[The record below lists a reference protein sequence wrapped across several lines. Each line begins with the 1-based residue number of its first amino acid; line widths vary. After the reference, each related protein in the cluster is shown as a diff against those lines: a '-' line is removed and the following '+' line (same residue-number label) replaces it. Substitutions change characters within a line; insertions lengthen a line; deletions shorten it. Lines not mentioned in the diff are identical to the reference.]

1 MADVKWIKIT
11 TDIFDDE
18 KIKIID
24 TMPARDE
31 ILVIWF
37 KLLSLAGRTNQGGA
51 LRMNSKIPYTNEML
65 AAVFN
70 RNLNMVKLSLNIF
83 QNYGMIE
90 VEENETISIVNWDK
104 HQNIEGLDKIRI
116 QNKLRQQTARDK
128 KKTLLIEATTEICA
142 YCGNSSNT
150 VDHIIPRSKSG
161 KDISAN
167 IVACCKPCNSSKG
180 NKDLSVFLND
190 SITLSHQNINFE
202 LVKKNNK
209 LMSFVTFDGGLFKTS
224 RDNNV
229 TVTQDNATELELEL
243 ELDKEKDIPIK
254 EIAEKIPYK
263 EIITYLNEQANKNFK
278 FTGSANKDL
287 IKARFNDGFTLE
299 EFTKVIDIK
308 CEEWIG
314 DTKMEKFLQPSTLF
328 SNKFDNYLNQEII
341 VKGKKTNTWGNID
354 A

>member
-116 QNKLRQQTARDK
+116 QNKNRQQIARDK
-128 KKTLLIEATTEICA
+128 KKQLQIDD
-142 YCGNSSNT
+142 N
-150 VDHIIPRSKSG
+150 H
-161 KDISAN
+161 
-167 IVACCKPCNSSKG
+167 
-180 NKDLSVFLND
+180 
-190 SITLSHQNINFE
+190 
-202 LVKKNNK
+202 
-209 LMSFVTFDGGLFKTS
+209 VTD
-224 RDNNV
+224 NV
-229 TVTQDNATELELEL
+229 TVTQDNATELEKEL
-243 ELDKEKDIPIK
+243 ELDKELDKDRDKKKTTTTKQGFDLIINNYTLNLDLKNTIINFIK
-254 EIAEKIPYK
+254 MRKAIKKTLTDNALELILKKLNNLTTSDNEKIEILSNSIMGSWQGVFPLKGDKDGGIRKNNGTGKNQNNSESEGDRLSRRAAEKY
-263 EIITYLNEQANKNFK
+263 
-278 FTGSANKDL
+278 GSNVE
-287 IKARFNDGFTLE
+287 N
-299 EFTKVIDIK
+299 IK
-308 CEEWIG
+308 C
-314 DTKMEKFLQPSTLF
+314 DF
-328 SNKFDNYLNQEII
+328 
-341 VKGKKTNTWGNID
+341 
-354 A
+354 